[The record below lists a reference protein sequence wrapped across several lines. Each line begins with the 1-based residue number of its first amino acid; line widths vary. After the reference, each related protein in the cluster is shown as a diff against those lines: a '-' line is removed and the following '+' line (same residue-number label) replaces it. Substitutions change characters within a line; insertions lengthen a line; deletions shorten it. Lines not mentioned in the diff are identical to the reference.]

1 MTAKIGAFPTTFVGR
16 SFYWQDV
23 EGLGKSFEEQWI
35 GAFNNITM
43 GGIYFLIENPLTSR
57 LWLESSVQEL
67 MKLPGVYEVTCHAG
81 AYGAV
86 NSRGE
91 MIRKG
96 HRWLTNSEWLAN
108 QLQTKLTPEQQKQCV
123 PLQGKETTLSQVYCP
138 GSVKAILL
146 GVRQTIQYHQRIAS
160 TAELI
165 IPRLTILFLHLGRK
179 TMFWQPLIRC
189 GMLSSNWLDG
199 LDWSECRFRHNQL

>member
-1 MTAKIGAFPTTFVGR
+1 
-16 SFYWQDV
+16 
-23 EGLGKSFEEQWI
+23 
-35 GAFNNITM
+35 M

-108 QLQTKLTPEQQKQCV
+108 QLQAKLTPEQQKQCV
-123 PLQGKETTLSQVYCP
+123 PLQGKETTLSQVYRP

-146 GVRQTIQYHQRIAS
+146 GVRQTIQYHQ
-160 TAELI
+160 
-165 IPRLTILFLHLGRK
+165 P
-179 TMFWQPLIRC
+179 
-189 GMLSSNWLDG
+189 D
-199 LDWSECRFRHNQL
+199 RFNSRAYHT

>member
-1 MTAKIGAFPTTFVGR
+1 MPFARQHQLHSSEDHFTGKTSKGSESP
-16 SFYWQDV
+16 SKSS
-23 EGLGKSFEEQWI
+23 GLVPSTI
-35 GAFNNITM
+35 ITM

-146 GVRQTIQYHQRIAS
+146 GVRQTIQYHQ
-160 TAELI
+160 
-165 IPRLTILFLHLGRK
+165 P
-179 TMFWQPLIRC
+179 
-189 GMLSSNWLDG
+189 D
-199 LDWSECRFRHNQL
+199 RFNRRAYHT